1 MRFELFIAARYLR
14 AKRRQ
19 AVVGVITAISV
30 VGVAAGVA
38 SLIIALAITN
48 GMRRD
53 LQERLLG
60 STAHVQLMRVAA
72 DGIRDWRP
80 LLERLRQVPGV
91 TAAAPGLYGQVLIS
105 RGARSGGA
113 LVEGVIPAD
122 ERKVGDLLQGIK
134 VGSAAELEP
143 VGGDVG
149 VSGAPGVGGAA
160 RSDVGGEGKAQVSEA
175 RPRAPG
181 SVEASG
187 SVAGDAVPPI
197 VIGKDL
203 AETLGA
209 GVGDSVLVTSPQ
221 GELTPLGLVPR
232 YQRFRVVG
240 IFASGFYQYDSS
252 YGFLRL
258 RDAQRLFSEPDLV
271 SVISFKVKDLYR
283 AREVGA
289 AIERAA
295 GRGFQ
300 TTNWME
306 QNRELFRALKLE
318 QIVTFI
324 VLALIVC
331 VAALNI
337 LIALTMMVMEKTRD
351 IAVLMSF
358 GVTAAQVR
366 RVFLLQGLLISVI
379 GTVLGL
385 LVGYAVS
392 WAGGHYRYR
401 LDSAVYSIDYLPFA
415 ARWVDGVMVAAVS
428 LGVSLLATLYPSGS
442 AAKVLPAEALR
453 YE

>member
-1 MRFELFIAARYLR
+1 MRFEFFIAARYLR

-30 VGVAAGVA
+30 IGVAAGVA

-53 LQERLLG
+53 LQERLVG
-60 STAHVQLMRVAA
+60 STSHVDLMRIAG

-80 LLERLRQVPGV
+80 LLARLRKVPHV
-91 TAAAPGLYGQVLIS
+91 VAAAPGLYGQVLIS
-105 RGARSGGA
+105 HGARSGGG
-113 LVEGVIPAD
+113 LIKGVIPAD
-122 ERKVGDLLQGIK
+122 EKTVGDLLQSVK
-134 VGSAAELEP
+134 DGSAAELEP
-143 VGGDVG
+143 VGTLSTAPNGLRPILRGETAKDG
-149 VSGAPGVGGAA
+149 APERLGSRKENGSGA
-160 RSDVGGEGKAQVSEA
+160 
-175 RPRAPG
+175 G
-181 SVEASG
+181 S
-187 SVAGDAVPPI
+187 AVQAIPPI
-197 VIGKDL
+197 VIGRDL
-203 AETLGA
+203 ADSLGVK
-209 GVGDSVLVTSPQ
+209 VGDSVLVTSPQ
-221 GELTPLGLVPR
+221 GELTPLGVIPK
-232 YQRFRVVG
+232 YQKFDVVG
-240 IFASGFYQYDSS
+240 IFKSGFYQYDSS
-252 YGFLRL
+252 YAFVRL
-258 RDAQRLFSEPDLV
+258 LDAQKLFSEPDLI
-271 SVISFKVKDLYR
+271 SVISFKVDDLYHADR
-283 AREVGA
+283 VGKT
-289 AIERAA
+289 IEEAA
-295 GRGFQ
+295 GKGFQ

-358 GVTAAQVR
+358 GVTASQVR
-366 RVFLLQGLLISVI
+366 RIFLLQGLLISVI

-385 LVGYAVS
+385 IGGYVLS
-392 WAGGHYRYR
+392 WLGGHYRFIH
-401 LDSAVYSIDYLPFA
+401 LDASVYSIDYLPFA
-415 ARWVDGVMVAAVS
+415 PKVSDAVIVAAVS
-428 LGVSLLATLYPSGS
+428 LGVSLIATLYPSGS